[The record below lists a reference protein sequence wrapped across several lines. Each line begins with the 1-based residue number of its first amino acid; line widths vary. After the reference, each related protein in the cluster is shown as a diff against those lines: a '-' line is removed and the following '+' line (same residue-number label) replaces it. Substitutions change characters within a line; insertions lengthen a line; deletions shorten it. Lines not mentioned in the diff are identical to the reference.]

1 MNKKIVLCFDIGN
14 THIVIGVCIDDKIV
28 KTFRLSTNVKLT
40 EDEYGVTITETLLS
54 SGYKIEDVQG
64 LIVSSV
70 VPPLDHTIE
79 IMADKYFNKKPI
91 FVGPGLKSGIK
102 IKLENPKQLGADLLL
117 AAVAA
122 RDSYS
127 GNVIIVDLGTAT
139 KLIVVNAKSEF
150 LGGIIAPGIISSL
163 NSLVSSTAKLN
174 LPKLAAPKNVIGRD
188 TASCIQSGSVFGTAA
203 MIDGLVKRIKD
214 EIGEATVILTGG
226 LSELI
231 KDSLTIP
238 YIYDKDLLLRGL
250 IILYN
255 KNK

>member
-1 MNKKIVLCFDIGN
+1 MS
-14 THIVIGVCIDDKIV
+14 
-28 KTFRLSTNVKLT
+28 FR
-40 EDEYGVTITETLLS
+40 
-54 SGYKIEDVQG
+54 
-64 LIVSSV
+64 
-70 VPPLDHTIE
+70 
-79 IMADKYFNKKPI
+79 
-91 FVGPGLKSGIK
+91 
-102 IKLENPKQLGADLLL
+102 
-117 AAVAA
+117 
-122 RDSYS
+122 
-127 GNVIIVDLGTAT
+127 
-139 KLIVVNAKSEF
+139 
-150 LGGIIAPGIISSL
+150 GIIAPGIISSL

>member
-1 MNKKIVLCFDIGN
+1 MSDKMILCFDIGN
-14 THIVIGVCIDDKIV
+14 THIVIGISVSDKIV
-28 KTFRLSTNVKLT
+28 KTFRIATNVKLT
-40 EDEYGVTITETLLS
+40 EDEYGIKVTEMLLNNGFKVS
-54 SGYKIEDVQG
+54 DIKGM
-64 LIVSSV
+64 IVSSV
-70 VPPLDHTIE
+70 VPSLDHTIE
-79 IMADKYFNKKPI
+79 DMAEKYFSQKPI

-102 IKLENPKQLGADLLL
+102 IRLENPKQLGSDLLL

-122 RDSYS
+122 RESYS
-127 GNVIIVDLGTAT
+127 GNLIVVDLGTAT
-139 KLIVVNAKSEF
+139 KFIVLNDDNEF
-150 LGGIIAPGIISSL
+150 LGGIIAPGIIGSV

-188 TASCIQSGSVFGTAA
+188 TASSIQSGSIFGTAA

-226 LSELI
+226 LSDLI
-231 KDSLTIP
+231 LKSLTIP
-238 YIYDKDLLLRGL
+238 VIYDQDLLLRGL